1 MALRKVTPVT
11 PGTRN
16 RLDLDR
22 SGLWKGAPEKSLLA
36 KGHFKR
42 QGRGASGRIT
52 VRHRGGGV
60 KKRLRIIDF
69 KRSKRDI
76 LGTVIRFEYD
86 PMRSANVA
94 LIQYVDGEKAYI
106 LASEGL
112 VVGASISAG
121 EKAEVK
127 PGNALPLKKLPIGIP
142 LHNLELTPGKGGQI
156 VRGAGT
162 SAMIQSKEN
171 GFVTVRLPS
180 RELRLIPEDSYATV
194 GQVGNVEHKDSK
206 LGKAGRK
213 RLMGI
218 RPTVRGVAQHP
229 GSHPHGGGEGRSGIG
244 LTHPKTP
251 WGKHARGVKTRRRR
265 KFSSKRIISDRRGH
279 RVK

>member
-1 MALRKVTPVT
+1 MALKHVTPVT

-22 SGLWKGAPEKSLLA
+22 SGLHKGAPEKSLLA

-42 QGRGASGRIT
+42 QGRGDKGRIT

-60 KKRLRIIDF
+60 KKRLRLIDF
-69 KRSKRDI
+69 KRSKRGVP
-76 LGTVIRFEYD
+76 GTVMRFEYD

-94 LIQYVDGEKAYI
+94 LIQYADGEKAYI
-106 LASEGL
+106 LAPEGL
-112 VVGASISAG
+112 VIGATISAG
-121 EKAEVK
+121 DTAEVK
-127 PGNALPLKKLPIGIP
+127 PGNALPLKHLPIGVP

-162 SAMIQSKEN
+162 AAMIQSKE
-171 GFVTVRLPS
+171 GGYVTVRLPS
-180 RELRLIPEDSYATV
+180 RELRLISEDAYATV
-194 GQVGNVEHKDSK
+194 GQIGNVEHKDRK

-218 RPTVRGVAQHP
+218 RPTVRGVAMHP
-229 GSHPHGGGEGRSGIG
+229 GAHPHGGGEGRSSVG

-251 WGKHARGVKTRRRR
+251 WGKHARGLKTRRSR
-265 KFSSKRIISDRRGH
+265 KFSSKWIISDRRGH